1 MLQRLDRYS
10 WSSWKKTSLNEWG
23 SFLWKGRRCHT
34 STSLD
39 SHLGKRIFYRKEIAG
54 NKAGTSFGWAAAAGR
69 RSEMSISP
77 DPGHATTATKTGI
90 AAWELSKIG
99 SEEDFLGTRH
109 WRELSCC
116 VTATVLWWRG
126 TVCAAAAN
134 IHSANKILS
143 DIKLSRRFMSFSMKI
158 RYIVAYRK
166 HRQRQSMKW
175 NSHNLSTLLYSMSM
189 MLDNQFFPE
198 KWSKE
203 ALL

>member
-54 NKAGTSFGWAAAAGR
+54 NKAATSFGWAAAAGR
-69 RSEMSISP
+69 RSEMSIFP
-77 DPGHATTATKTGI
+77 RTG
-90 AAWELSKIG
+90 SCHH
-99 SEEDFLGTRH
+99 RH
-109 WRELSCC
+109 KNWNCSLRIIQDWIRGGFPRDQTLAELSCC

-166 HRQRQSMKW
+166 HRQSMKW
-175 NSHNLSTLLYSMSM
+175 NTHNLSTLLYSMSM

-203 ALL
+203 AFL

>member
-1 MLQRLDRYS
+1 MRFIFVKRKEMSYFNKFGQSPRKRL
-10 WSSWKKTSLNEWG
+10 
-23 SFLWKGRRCHT
+23 
-34 STSLD
+34 
-39 SHLGKRIFYRKEIAG
+39 FYRKEIAG
-54 NKAGTSFGWAAAAGR
+54 NKAATSFGWAAAAGR

-99 SEEDFLGTRH
+99 SEEDFLATRH

-175 NSHNLSTLLYSMSM
+175 NTHNLSTLLYSMSM

>member
-1 MLQRLDRYS
+1 MRFIFVKRKEMSYFNKFGQSPRKRL
-10 WSSWKKTSLNEWG
+10 
-23 SFLWKGRRCHT
+23 
-34 STSLD
+34 
-39 SHLGKRIFYRKEIAG
+39 FYRKEIAG
-54 NKAGTSFGWAAAAGR
+54 EQSWDKFWLSSSSRQKKWDEHFP
-69 RSEMSISP
+69 P

-99 SEEDFLGTRH
+99 SEEDFLATRH

-175 NSHNLSTLLYSMSM
+175 NTHNLSTLLYSMSM

-203 ALL
+203 AFL